1 MVVPAVTHA
10 HALTQGTYTH
20 IVSSVLPRGGSQ
32 AGITLAGSL
41 VKLQLEGLRQ
51 RSIAT
56 AAAAG
61 TNSALEEFYSKTR
74 YSSSWKR
81 CDKMITGMKKRMH
94 T

>member
-1 MVVPAVTHA
+1 MHTRLHVVRI
-10 HALTQGTYTH
+10 H
-20 IVSSVLPRGGSQ
+20 ISSPLSCPGGGSQ

-51 RSIAT
+51 RSTAT

-61 TNSALEEFYSKTR
+61 TNSALQEFNSKTR

-81 CDKMITGMKKRMH
+81 CDKMITGMKKRTH
-94 T
+94 S